1 LNTSAWLAPG
11 FLPSAATASEAALNR
26 FRNEVRTA
34 RQVSHPNVCRVY
46 DIGEAEGLTYLT
58 MEYVDGEDLR
68 SLLHRIGKLPQDKAV
83 EVVRK
88 LCAGLAA
95 AHDKGVIHRDLKP
108 ANIMLD
114 GQGQV
119 RITDFGLAGFAE
131 QLRDVGCGMP
141 GPGDRRPDR
150 LHVADIRNPPSTRPA
165 PPGSGLWVGD
175 TRCRCRRGL
184 VHAETG
190 GTRVDAREH
199 ERRAQGLD
207 RALSGLAGS
216 DGPLRGCRL
225 ARAAGLLRGSPALG
239 QALAARGS
247 GALRLAA
254 FVFAAGFL
262 GAFLAV
268 CNLSSI
274 AEVFI
279 VLRWVLERALLPAAG
294 VFLFYLALEPY
305 VRRRWPQTLV
315 AWNRLWAGKIIDP
328 LVGRDLLVGA
338 VFGAAW
344 LLTGPLDLERR
355 GCWVSPSVWST

>member
-1 LNTSAWLAPG
+1 MACLVLVIAGLTGFTLWISATPLRHGPRPPAPAFG
-11 FLPSAATASEAALNR
+11 WATLVAAAGADLSTLKPVEPEWMPVSMSDERKAWTGPCPGWPEVTARFEAAAWR
-26 FRNEVRTA
+26 GRPVYFEVLPPWA
-34 RQVSHPNVCRVY
+34 RPWRQ
-46 DIGEAEGLTYLT
+46 EA
-58 MEYVDGEDLR
+58 
-68 SLLHRIGKLPQDKAV
+68 P
-83 EVVRK
+83 
-88 LCAGLAA
+88 
-95 AHDKGVIHRDLKP
+95 
-108 ANIMLD
+108 
-114 GQGQV
+114 
-119 RITDFGLAGFAE
+119 
-131 QLRDVGCGMP
+131 
-141 GPGDRRPDR
+141 
-150 LHVADIRNPPSTRPA
+150 
-165 PPGSGLWVGD
+165 
-175 TRCRCRRGL
+175 
-184 VHAETG
+184 ET
-190 GTRVDAREH
+190 
-199 ERRAQGLD
+199 
-207 RALSGLAGS
+207 
-216 DGPLRGCRL
+216 
-225 ARAAGLLRGSPALG
+225 
-239 QALAARGS
+239 
-247 GALRLAA
+247 LRLAA